1 LTELES
7 LLPNWTPIKSMETA
21 QVKAVLF
28 RRSSS

>member
-1 LTELES
+1 LST
-7 LLPNWTPIKSMETA
+7 LLPNWTLIKSMETA

>member
-1 LTELES
+1 LS
-7 LLPNWTPIKSMETA
+7 HLLPAWSMTKTMETA